1 MANNE
6 NENPDEIEELDSVHV
21 DALLKAV
28 DKAGEKSETTVR
40 IFEKNDYYYLFKSDA
55 EIAARFIYGATTAL
69 KTMGKKTPVNFCVM
83 KYANFESLLRHILL
97 VRHFRVEIYKFFPG
111 KAGSAPSYSLE
122 VRASPGNTAAIEH
135 ILYGESDTV
144 SRDTN
149 FLVGITINTSQEQG
163 QVSLGLAAV
172 DTCLNLVQVI
182 NFRDSVYLTNL
193 EAFLVQIG
201 PREVIIP
208 KLENNL
214 VKKIGELVT
223 RNKVLVTERPS
234 QEFSPLAEAELK
246 RLFSTKSKLDLL
258 RADHLISGA
267 LSAVFTY
274 LGVDTGSPAKMTL
287 TTLSSSTHMRLA
299 NRALTSLNMF
309 PAPSAPSAPS
319 IFSILNQTRTA
330 GGARL
335 LQQWLKQPL
344 MDPALIN
351 ERLDLVELMVNN
363 TEVRQMLFEDHLKR
377 FPDFQRLSAKFA
389 SCKANLQDMY
399 RVYVSLSRLD
409 PLIGCLQDNCG
420 EGSDNFAVMQDNFIK
435 DLQEI
440 SNDFEKF
447 TQMVE
452 TTIDLKQVEQGHFMI
467 KPDFDDNLGEL
478 REQLDDVDEKIRA
491 QEAKTAAE
499 LDVER
504 GKVLKLEHNSQY
516 GYYFR
521 VTLKEEKSVRG
532 NKNYN
537 IIEANK
543 SGIKFRNGK
552 LEQLNETFAD
562 LNAR

>member
-21 DALLKAV
+21 DAQLKAV

-258 RADHLISGA
+258 RADHLTSVA
-267 LSAVFTY
+267 L
-274 LGVDTGSPAKMTL
+274 KMF
-287 TTLSSSTHMRLA
+287 H
-299 NRALTSLNMF
+299 
-309 PAPSAPSAPS
+309 APSAPSAPS

-409 PLIGCLQDNCG
+409 PLIRCLQDNCG

-504 GKVLKLEHNSQY
+504 GKVLKLEHNAQY